1 MQVRTLCDWYNP
13 TKQRALRTMSC
24 SLLAGQMHALQL
36 LTRFVACTHDD
47 EHAVLLSRSPVQLIA
62 CLMPHD

>member
-1 MQVRTLCDWYNP
+1 MGAANQQTARDCEVKRMQVRTLCDWYNP

-36 LTRFVACTHDD
+36 LTRFVV
-47 EHAVLLSRSPVQLIA
+47 HA
-62 CLMPHD
+62 